1 MKQFYAKKTKT
12 HFLRWA
18 SMGMLGLAACLFP
31 MKSQAQ
37 LSTNPDKFLGNITTR
52 YNVDAGGG
60 VEPFYKLWNQIT
72 CENETKWDAIEGS
85 RRGSFNFTNA
95 DKAAN
100 YAKQHGFP
108 FKYHTLIWGA
118 QYPSWVNNLSTEEQ
132 YKAIVEYFD
141 AVQKHYPN
149 LEIIDVVNE
158 AVAGHQPAPYKA
170 ALGGDGVT
178 GYDWIIKAFEMAH
191 ERWPNAILV
200 YNDYNSIRW
209 QHNEFIEL
217 VKTLRNAGAPIDA
230 YGLQSHELTDISV
243 SEFKTAIDNLNNQLK
258 MPMYSTEYDIGTSND
273 AQQKQRYSEQI
284 PYMWEKDY
292 CAGITLWGYIYG
304 ATWTT
309 DGNSGL
315 IRDGKDRPAM
325 TWLREYMQ
333 TDAAKN
339 AKSPFPGMKKE
350 ASVYVKCWPLNVTKG
365 DVVPIT
371 IRASLRTK
379 TIDHIDVYVKN
390 NLITTLKEAPYE
402 TEFTPTETGSFPV
415 KVVVVATDGTEYER
429 YSGFKAYNPRE
440 SFKEVIEIPGT
451 LQAENFDKGAE
462 GITYHDSDSNNE
474 GTTAYRT
481 DSEGVDIVTGNG
493 GYAIGYTS
501 SGEWLEYTVNVKEAG
516 IYSYDATVSSGA
528 NNSSISLSL
537 STKEGLTPLTDV
549 IPVPCVQ
556 SNNWD
561 NYSNVHGRL
570 LIPLEEGQQVIRL
583 NITGSSCNIDKI
595 TFRHTE
601 VDENIQIAISSD
613 PSPGVVSTPIL
624 IKVDASSPN
633 STIANVKLYLNNV
646 LTKSLTQEPFEY
658 QYTPSAKGTYAFT
671 AIATDAEGK
680 ESKIAKLDLQVNN
693 KRIPHKGIIEI
704 PGVIEAE
711 NFDKGGEGFT
721 YHDSDSQNEGTTAYR
736 SDSEGVDIVSGN
748 GGYVIGYTAAN
759 EWLEYTVNVKEGG
772 KYAYKATASSGS
784 TGSGFTL
791 GLVKD
796 GSIVSLCKVNVSQTA
811 NNSWDTYK
819 VFEGNLSTRLE
830 AGEQIMRI
838 TINGAYCNIDKI
850 ELKLVEGDG
859 IEMVSA
865 DESADNSATYNTVGM
880 KVNDNYKGII
890 IRNGKKMLK
899 R

>member
-1 MKQFYAKKTKT
+1 MKKAFA
-12 HFLRWA
+12 RWA
-18 SMGMLGLAACLFP
+18 KPFLTKGMATGLFGLVLGLFP

-37 LSTNPDKFLGNITTR
+37 LSSNTDKFLGNITTR

-72 CENETKWDAIEGS
+72 PENETKWDAIEGS
-85 RRGSFNFTNA
+85 RRGSFNFGNA
-95 DKAAN
+95 DRSAN

-118 QYPSWVNNLSTEEQ
+118 QYPSWVNSLSTEEQ
-132 YKAIVEYFD
+132 YKAIEEYFD
-141 AVQKHYPN
+141 AVRNHYPN

-170 ALGGDGVT
+170 ALGGDGAT
-178 GYDWIIKAFEMAH
+178 GFDWIIKAFEMAH

-200 YNDYNSIRW
+200 YNDYNTFQW
-209 QHNEFIEL
+209 QIDQYIDL
-217 VKTLRNAGAPIDA
+217 VRTLRDAGAPIDA
-230 YGLQSHELTDISV
+230 YGCQSHDLTDMSL
-243 SEFKTAIDNLNNQLK
+243 SNFKSAMTKIQNALK
-258 MPMYSTEYDIGTSND
+258 MPMYSTEYDIGTTDD
-273 AQQKQRYSEQI
+273 ALQKQRYSEQI
-284 PYMWEKDY
+284 PYMWEADY

-325 TWLREYMQ
+325 TWLREYMKS
-333 TDAAKN
+333 DAAKN

-350 ASVYVKCWPLNVTKG
+350 ASVYVKCSPLSATKG

-390 NLITTLKEAPYE
+390 QLITTLTEAPYAAE
-402 TEFTPTETGSFPV
+402 YTPTETGRHEV
-415 KVVVVATDGTEYER
+415 KAVVVATDGTEFVR

-440 SFKEVIEIPGT
+440 TFKEVIEIPGT

-462 GITYHDSDSNNE
+462 GMTYHDSDNNNE
-474 GTTAYRT
+474 GTSAYRN

-501 SGEWLEYTVNVKEAG
+501 QGEWLEYTVNVKEAG

-528 NNSSISLSL
+528 TNSSISLSL
-537 STKEGLTPLTDV
+537 SNKDGLVPLTDA

-556 SNNWD
+556 SNNWE
-561 NYSNVHGRL
+561 NYRNVHGRL

-595 TFRHTE
+595 TFRHTV
-601 VDENIQIAISSD
+601 VDEDIQIAMSSD
-613 PSPGVVSTPIL
+613 PSPAVVSTPTI

-646 LTKSLTQEPFEY
+646 LTKSLTEEPFEY
-658 QYTPSAKGTYAFT
+658 QYTPTAKGTYAYT
-671 AIATDAEGK
+671 AIATDAEGR
-680 ESKIAKLDLQVNN
+680 ESKIAVLNLQVNN

-711 NFDKGGEGFT
+711 NFDRGGEGFT
-721 YHDSDSQNEGTTAYR
+721 YHDSDSQNEGTTSYR

-748 GGYVIGYTAAN
+748 GGYVIGYTASN

-772 KYAYKATASSGS
+772 KYSYAATASSGS

-796 GSIVSLCKVNVSQTA
+796 GSVISLCKVNVSQTA

-819 VFEGNLSTRLE
+819 KFEGNLSTRLE
-830 AGEQIMRI
+830 AGEQILRI
-838 TINGAYCNIDKI
+838 TIDNPYCNIDKI